1 MLRKALDM
9 PTRVA
14 WRQNPLICAL
24 GEHLKANCRNGKTI
38 ACAAMRKLV
47 HIAFA
52 ILKSAKPFDPN
63 FFLA

>member
-1 MLRKALDM
+1 
-9 PTRVA
+9 
-14 WRQNPLICAL
+14 
-24 GEHLKANCRNGKTI
+24 
-38 ACAAMRKLV
+38 MRKLV